1 VIARAVNV
9 LALASVLALVGFTL
23 FARSRRID
31 LRACEGYERQLRSLL
46 ALDFRLTAEVM
57 KARSGL
63 IAHYDGIVQTEAARK
78 RAHRALRGLP
88 GVLRAGGASELARLL
103 EAAERAHARGQPV
116 VERFK
121 RENALLRNSLR
132 FLPVLAGELE
142 HAAAASLP
150 GATREIL
157 TELIRDELLLQG
169 WQDSALLRRIDRAL
183 ETLAGARDAS
193 QEPQRG
199 LLESVA
205 THARIVRER
214 TPIVHELTRAITAA
228 DDARRTQ
235 ALMAEFH
242 ARRAAAVRVTDA
254 DASASFVLALL
265 ALSACAASIILRL
278 RNSAATLRRTS
289 DQLSQAVASL
299 RAEQAK
305 QQELSELKSRFVS
318 MTSHEFRTPLS
329 VIMSSSELLEAYGER
344 WSASKKQDHFTRIRE
359 AAMAMTRMLDA
370 ILMIGRR
377 DAGLLTFEPRPLEID
392 RFCGEV
398 LEAVGAATG
407 QAQRMIYRG
416 LPAEEQVLA
425 DPALLRHVLENLLS
439 NALKYSP
446 TDSSVELNVARE
458 NGELRFDVRDR
469 GIGISEEDQRHL
481 FETFHRGKNVG
492 EISGTGLG
500 LSIVRGAVELHGG
513 SVSVQSQLSAGT
525 QFTVR
530 IPCTHGE
537 A

>member
-1 VIARAVNV
+1 VIARVVNV
-9 LALASVLALVGFTL
+9 LALVSLLLLLAFTL
-23 FARSRRID
+23 FARSRRLD
-31 LRACEGYERQLRSLL
+31 QQACEGYERELRSLL

-88 GVLRAGGASELARLL
+88 ALLRAGESSEFARQLS
-103 EAAERAHARGQPV
+103 EAERAHARSQLL

-121 RENALLRNSLR
+121 RENALLRTSLR

-142 HAAAASLP
+142 HAAAASL
-150 GATREIL
+150 ADDTRMVL
-157 TELIRDELLLQG
+157 TELVRDVLLLQG
-169 WQDSALLRRIDRAL
+169 WQDAALLGRIDRAL
-183 ETLAGARDAS
+183 AALASARDVAS
-193 QEPQRG
+193 EPQRG
-199 LLESVA
+199 LLANVV
-205 THARIVRER
+205 THARIVREH
-214 TPIVHELTRAITAA
+214 TPLVQELTRAITAA
-228 DDARRTQ
+228 GAEQRTQ
-235 ALMAEFH
+235 ALTAEFH
-242 ARRAAAVRVTDA
+242 ALRAAAQRVSDA
-254 DASASFVLALL
+254 DASARFVLALL
-265 ALSACAASIILRL
+265 ALGAAATSIILRL
-278 RNSAATLRRTS
+278 RRSAAALRKTS
-289 DQLSQAVASL
+289 DQLSQAVSSL
-299 RAEQAK
+299 RAEQEK
-305 QQELSELKSRFVS
+305 QKELSELKSRFVS
-318 MTSHEFRTPLS
+318 MASHEFRTPLS

-344 WSASKKQDHFTRIRE
+344 WSAAKKQDHFTRIRD
-359 AAMAMTRMLDA
+359 AALGMTRMLDA

-377 DAGLLTFEPRPLEID
+377 EAGLLRFEPRPLAID

-416 LPAEEQVLA
+416 LSAEEQVLA
-425 DPALLRHVLENLLS
+425 DPSLLRHVLENLLS

-446 TDSSVELNVARE
+446 SDSSVELNVARE
-458 NGELRFDVRDR
+458 NGELRFEVCDR

-492 EISGTGLG
+492 EVSGTGLG
-500 LSIVRGAVELHGG
+500 LAIVRGAVELHGG
-513 SVSVQSQLSAGT
+513 SVSVHSQLSAGT

>member
-1 VIARAVNV
+1 MGRSVNV
-9 LALASVLALVGFTL
+9 LAVTSLLLLLAFSL
-23 FARSRRID
+23 FARSRRVDI
-31 LRACEGYERQLRSLL
+31 AAWEGYERQLRSLL

-78 RAHRALRGLP
+78 RAHRDLRGLP
-88 GVLRAGGASELARLL
+88 GVLRAGPTSQLARLL
-103 EAAERAHARGQPV
+103 AQAEKAHAHGEPV
-116 VERFK
+116 LERFK

-142 HAAAASLP
+142 HEAGFSPAALL
-150 GATREIL
+150 IL
-157 TELIRDELLLQG
+157 TELVRDELLLQG
-169 WQDSALLRRIDRAL
+169 WQDAALLRRIDRAL
-183 ETLAGARDAS
+183 TTLAAARDAAAP
-193 QEPQRG
+193 PQRG
-199 LLESVA
+199 LLDNVLA
-205 THARIVRER
+205 HARIVRER
-214 TPIVHELTRAITAA
+214 TPLVHELTRAITAA

-242 ARRAAAVRVTDA
+242 AQRAAAVRVADA
-254 DASASFVLALL
+254 DASARFVLALL
-265 ALSACAASIILRL
+265 ALAACAASIIVRL
-278 RNSAATLRRTS
+278 RSSAVTLRRTS

-305 QQELSELKSRFVS
+305 QKELSELKSRFVS
-318 MTSHEFRTPLS
+318 MASHEFRTPLS

-344 WSASKKQDHFTRIRE
+344 WTTPKKQEHFTRIRE
-359 AAMAMTRMLDA
+359 AAMGMTRMLDA

-377 DAGLLTFEPRPLEID
+377 DAGLLKFEPRPLAVG

-416 LPAEEQVLA
+416 PSAEEQVLA

-446 TDSSVELNVARE
+446 DDSSVELNVARE
-458 NGELRFDVRDR
+458 NGELRFEVRDR

-500 LSIVRGAVELHGG
+500 LAIVRGAVELHGG